1 MAVLARMYPRWGF
14 VCGRIGVLEARLVGR
29 DFFLTLLAE
38 EHVEDV
44 VPHLED
50 TFVREHLEPGSAWQD
65 LTAVVDRCFYDL
77 AVSIREDSPSP
88 VPANLFLLQ
97 GDYLNIRDALA
108 GAAEFAFPPGL
119 LTLETVAAVANGDV
133 ADLPSP
139 LREAARDLSGEAA
152 DHGPTAWD
160 IALDGAYLRHLLVL
174 SEQLQAPLVTVC
186 IREKVLAQAVAALWR
201 AWRQKRSMKLYER
214 WFLPLGGYEAVLSE
228 LMATA
233 NFDAWPAIVGGELG
247 DLLAE
252 AAKRPEDEQVSQF
265 ELLATNYLVR
275 LAKDGQLQTAGPDRV
290 FSFLVGLY
298 QEMQNIKLV
307 VCGRLSRI
315 DPVVLRPRVRECYG

>member
-1 MAVLARMYPRWGF
+1 MYPKWGF
-14 VCGRIGVLEARLVGR
+14 VCGRIGVIEARLVGR
-29 DFFLTLLAE
+29 EFFVTLLAQ

-50 TFVREHLEPGSAWQD
+50 TFVREHLDPGSAWQD
-65 LTAVVDRCFYDL
+65 LTAVADRCFYDL

-97 GDYLNIRDALA
+97 GDYLNVRDALG
-108 GAAEFAFPPGL
+108 GAAQLTFPSGVLP
-119 LTLETVAAVANGDV
+119 LETVAAIANGDV

-139 LREAARDLSGEAA
+139 LREAVRDLLGEAV
-152 DHGPTAWD
+152 DRDPTAWD

-174 SEQLQAPLVTVC
+174 SEPLQAPLITAYV
-186 IREKVLAQAVAALWR
+186 REKVLAQAVGALWR
-201 AWRQKRSMKLYER
+201 AWRQKRSMKSYER
-214 WFLPLGGYEAVLSE
+214 WFLPLGGHEGVLSE
-228 LMATA
+228 LMDTA
-233 NFDAWPAIVGGELG
+233 NFDAWPAVVGGQIG

-252 AAKRPEDEQVSQF
+252 AAKRHEDEQMSQF
-265 ELLATNYLVR
+265 ELLVADYLTR
-275 LAKDGQLQTAGPDRV
+275 LAKDGQLQTAGPERV

-315 DPVVLRPRVRECYG
+315 APAVLRQRVRECYG